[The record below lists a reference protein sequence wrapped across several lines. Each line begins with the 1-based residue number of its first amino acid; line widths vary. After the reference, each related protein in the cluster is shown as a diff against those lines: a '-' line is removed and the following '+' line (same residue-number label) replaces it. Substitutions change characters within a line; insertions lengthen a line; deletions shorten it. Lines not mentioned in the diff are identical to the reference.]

1 MLHSLHHFAATSL
14 LLTGL
19 LIGCS
24 DGRPPLVPATGQV
37 LFQNQPLTAGSITFY
52 PDTGNAFQGD
62 APSSQLQLDGNFQ
75 MKTFPWGPGITE
87 GRYRITLS
95 AELAA
100 RIKRPDYASRE
111 KSPLQVTVPPEGL
124 TNYKIEIP

>member
-1 MLHSLHHFAATSL
+1 VLHSLHHFAATSL